1 MEYPQQSCPGAVVSN
16 QEPSV
21 SPVPLNL
28 SISIKTYR
36 NLGLQSP
43 KIGGTYK
50 VSTEMLTPFLLPSV
64 LTVSGFVSLAYE
76 PITAV
81 SPTWLFQGCL
91 VFTQTTGRDTGELN
105 P

>member
-1 MEYPQQSCPGAVVSN
+1 M
-16 QEPSV
+16 
-21 SPVPLNL
+21 
-28 SISIKTYR
+28 
-36 NLGLQSP
+36 QSP

-81 SPTWLFQGCL
+81 SPTWLLSG
-91 VFTQTTGRDTGELN
+91 VFGFYTDDWTRHRRIEPLKTPTFVAFNRKPQTDFSKNYGIIYV
-105 P
+105 